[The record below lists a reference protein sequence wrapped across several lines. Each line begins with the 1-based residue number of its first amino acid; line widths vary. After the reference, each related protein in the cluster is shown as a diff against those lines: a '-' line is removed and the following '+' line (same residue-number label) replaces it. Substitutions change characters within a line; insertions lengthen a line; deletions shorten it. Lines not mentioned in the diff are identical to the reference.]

1 MGCIVK
7 KQGSCFS
14 KLIVVLILSFFFFF
28 FFFDFF
34 VLWWNY
40 CHSQEFVTSSSECCW
55 LGGTFG
61 LSRSGNGEKRVVK
74 WV

>member
-28 FFFDFF
+28 SFLTFLSF
-34 VLWWNY
+34 
-40 CHSQEFVTSSSECCW
+40 
-55 LGGTFG
+55 GGIIVIVKNLLPPAVNVVGWEG
-61 LSRSGNGEKRVVK
+61 LLA
-74 WV
+74 